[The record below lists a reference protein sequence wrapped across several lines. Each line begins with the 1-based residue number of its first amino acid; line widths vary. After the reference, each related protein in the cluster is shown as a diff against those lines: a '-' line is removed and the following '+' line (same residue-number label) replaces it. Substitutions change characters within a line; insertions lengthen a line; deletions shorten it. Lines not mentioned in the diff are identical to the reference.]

1 MVIHLWRR
9 LRARKE
15 VPLVAEDFRGGRNIP
30 NTMNIDKSLFSM
42 MCKVKKRG
50 KIKIK

>member
-15 VPLVAEDFRGGRNIP
+15 VPLVAEDFRGGEIF
-30 NTMNIDKSLFSM
+30 LAL
-42 MCKVKKRG
+42 
-50 KIKIK
+50 